1 MPLDTIVIIPA
12 YNERS
17 ISRVVSSVKELYSD
31 IDVVVINDGST
42 DDTAKLAAKA
52 GATVLSHPYNMGYGA
67 AIQTG
72 YKYAVRNNYKYLIQL
87 DGDGQHDPKGIKDLL
102 INIKDGTCDIVL
114 GSRFLGLNSNYKTSI
129 YRFIGIR
136 FFRFVLR
143 LITGLK
149 ISDPT
154 TGFQALNQKV
164 LKIFTQDI
172 FPYDYPDADVLV
184 SLSKLNIN
192 IKEIPVTMYPNSDGK
207 SMHSSP
213 LKVLYYIFKMVLC
226 MFMEKLRRY

>member
-1 MPLDTIVIIPA
+1 MHSNTLIIIPA
-12 YNERS
+12 YNEKS

-42 DDTAKLAAKA
+42 DDTAMLAAKA
-52 GATVLSHPYNMGYGA
+52 GAKVLTHPYNMGYGA

-72 YKYAVRNNYKYLIQL
+72 YKYAVRNNYKYLVQI
-87 DGDGQHDPKGIKDLL
+87 DGDGQHDPKGIKNLL
-102 INIKDGTCDIVL
+102 AKIKNGSCDIVL
-114 GSRFLGLNSNYKTSI
+114 GSRFLGLNSNYRTSI

-136 FFRFVLR
+136 FFRFILR
-143 LITGLK
+143 LFTGLK

-154 TGFQALNQKV
+154 TGFQALNHKV

-184 SLSKLNIN
+184 LLSKLNIN

-207 SMHSSP
+207 SMHSNP

-226 MFMEKLRRY
+226 MFIAKLRRY